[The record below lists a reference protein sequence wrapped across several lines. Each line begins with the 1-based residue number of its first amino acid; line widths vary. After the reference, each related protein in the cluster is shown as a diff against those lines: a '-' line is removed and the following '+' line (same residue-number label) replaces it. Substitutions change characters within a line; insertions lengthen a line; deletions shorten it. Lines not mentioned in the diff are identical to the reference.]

1 MYWYLR
7 QYLVVFQKKNCFFTA
22 LVGIQNLWILHGK
35 FVVFVTVNLHLLIIG
50 SSPVGQG
57 PLLPPPGLPTS
68 LPCMWKKTTAQWK
81 NKKKT
86 SNMETSWN
94 FSENS
99 LLRRTKSAPD
109 AIMRLTITEHIFV
122 WLIAGSVKDLLTV
135 SLIMITECVF
145 RLPVFM
151 TRVYRCISNEEMWL
165 DFYIIYS
172 ITHFYFLYIDF

>member
-7 QYLVVFQKKNCFFTA
+7 QYLVVFQKKNCLFTA

-109 AIMRLTITEHIFV
+109 AIMRLTTTEHIFV

-135 SLIMITECVF
+135 SLIEICLQIELNVSLGWQFLWPGSIDVF
-145 RLPVFM
+145 QMR
-151 TRVYRCISNEEMWL
+151 RCGWISTL
-165 DFYIIYS
+165 S
-172 ITHFYFLYIDF
+172 IQ

>member
-1 MYWYLR
+1 M
-7 QYLVVFQKKNCFFTA
+7 
-22 LVGIQNLWILHGK
+22 VGIQNLWILHGK

-99 LLRRTKSAPD
+99 LLRRTNYHEAHHNWAHLCMVD
-109 AIMRLTITEHIFV
+109 CWECEGFAY
-122 WLIAGSVKDLLTV
+122 SVIDRDMFTNR
-135 SLIMITECVF
+135 TECVF
-145 RLPVFM
+145 RLTVFM